1 MTGIGTDVGKTIV
14 SATMVEALKADYWK
28 PVQAGDLE
36 NSDSILM
43 EQLISNSKTTI
54 HPERFQLNTPAS
66 PHYAAAVDGITID
79 LSDFNLPITE
89 NHLIVEGAGGLLVPL
104 NNQDTILDLIQHLKI
119 PVILAINFY
128 LGSINHSLLS
138 IEILKARKIPI
149 HAIVFNGEINIA
161 SRGIIEKRS
170 GNYVSQF
177 LEIPQLKSVDP
188 SHIQSAA
195 KSVAEKIAL

>member
-1 MTGIGTDVGKTIV
+1 VTGIGTDVGKTIV